1 MSSKTMK
8 VLKVQDSSI
17 HLTFQISE
25 KLIKHNKIQNL
36 VYSIPNKFGETAQPQ
51 NGRGCCDR
59 QVVWSA
65 PTNAAHFYRD
75 FFLYIFG
82 IEYG

>member
-25 KLIKHNKIQNL
+25 KLIKITIKLVMKHNKIHNL
-36 VYSIPNKFGETAQPQ
+36 VYYNPKSLEKLHSLRTVEVA
-51 NGRGCCDR
+51 
-59 QVVWSA
+59 V
-65 PTNAAHFYRD
+65 
-75 FFLYIFG
+75 
-82 IEYG
+82 IEK